1 MYSLFYKKTPHFEK
15 PELAS
20 FSLGGLARLGVINA
34 GHYVISL
41 NILPTEIINKPHLIR
56 SHLIKWREGLSS
68 KSPIKKSGIND
79 MTVVIVLELFAE
91 GILIGGGIFKR
102 GGLTGMVIQM
112 PALSQSLQNI
122 WSVLIKLD

>member
-1 MYSLFYKKTPHFEK
+1 MGGHKCQSLRNFFEH
-15 PELAS
+15 S
-20 FSLGGLARLGVINA
+20 TNRN
-34 GHYVISL
+34 Y
-41 NILPTEIINKPHLIR
+41 KPHLIR

-68 KSPIKKSGIND
+68 QSPIKKSGIND